1 MRKST
6 LVSFF
11 IMSFLIMLPLG
22 GLSYSS
28 GTQPAVKEYQ
38 KANKLFDA
46 AKYKEAI
53 PLYQQVLAAPP
64 EDAALG
70 DIHTKI
76 GDSYFRLG
84 SFKNALDS
92 YRSALRDQKRSERP
106 QTQYW
111 IGFCCLLLG
120 RDNEAVTEL
129 LKIPEFYPES
139 GMWVATAYYWAG
151 RASERM
157 GKNDIA
163 AGYYRKAGGNG
174 RSIQGRV
181 ALKRAEE
188 AKGGSTKSPV
198 PNDTQ
203 TPNSKHR

>member
-1 MRKST
+1 MRKSL

-11 IMSFLIMLPLG
+11 IMLFLIVLLSS
-22 GLSYSS
+22 GLSYAS
-28 GTQPAVKEYQ
+28 GAQPAVKEYQ

-53 PLYQQVLAAPP
+53 PLYQKVLTAPP
-64 EDAALG
+64 EDAPLSA
-70 DIHTKI
+70 IYTKI

-84 SFKNALDS
+84 FFKNALDS

-139 GMWVATAYYWAG
+139 GMWVPTAYYWAG

-157 GKNDIA
+157 GKKDSA
-163 AGYYRKAGGNG
+163 AEYYKKAGGNG
-174 RSIQGRV
+174 RSAQGRV
-181 ALKRAEE
+181 ALKRAEIVKE
-188 AKGGSTKSPV
+188 KP
-198 PNDTQ
+198 
-203 TPNSKHR
+203 

>member
-1 MRKST
+1 MRKSP
-6 LVSFF
+6 LSSFF
-11 IMSFLIMLPLG
+11 IVSFLIMLLPY
-22 GLSYSS
+22 GLSYAS

-38 KANKLFDA
+38 KANKLFVA
-46 AKYKEAI
+46 AKYKDAI
-53 PLYQQVLAAPP
+53 HLYQQVLAAPP

-84 SFKNALDS
+84 SFRSALDS
-92 YRSALRDQKRSERP
+92 YRSALREQKRSERP
-106 QTQYW
+106 VTQYW
-111 IGFCCLLLG
+111 IGFCCFLIG
-120 RDNEAVTEL
+120 RDAEAVTEF

-157 GKNDIA
+157 GEKDLA

-174 RSIQGRV
+174 CSTQGRV
-181 ALKRAEE
+181 ALKRAEIV
-188 AKGGSTKSPV
+188 KMK
-198 PNDTQ
+198 
-203 TPNSKHR
+203 